1 MNFNQPKIGRGAA
14 LREGREGRE
23 GRGLRNRAEV
33 SKDYRVNSDIDS
45 TLSDFIITKSVTK

>member
-14 LREGREGRE
+14 LREGRE

-45 TLSDFIITKSVTK
+45 TLSDFIITRSVTK